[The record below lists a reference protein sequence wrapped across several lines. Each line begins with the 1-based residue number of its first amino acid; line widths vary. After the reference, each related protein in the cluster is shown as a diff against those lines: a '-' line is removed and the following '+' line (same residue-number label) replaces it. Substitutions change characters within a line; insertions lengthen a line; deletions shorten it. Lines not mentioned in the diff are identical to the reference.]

1 MADLLELGCIQFIH
15 RDEKPDFLVGRV
27 FAFIR
32 KLRVDSAIREEGPTA

>member
-27 FAFIR
+27 FAFASR
-32 KLRVDSAIREEGPTA
+32 LRVTATIREEGPTA

>member
-15 RDEKPDFLVGRV
+15 RVEKPDFLVGRV

-32 KLRVDSAIREEGPTA
+32 KLRVAAAIQEEGRTA